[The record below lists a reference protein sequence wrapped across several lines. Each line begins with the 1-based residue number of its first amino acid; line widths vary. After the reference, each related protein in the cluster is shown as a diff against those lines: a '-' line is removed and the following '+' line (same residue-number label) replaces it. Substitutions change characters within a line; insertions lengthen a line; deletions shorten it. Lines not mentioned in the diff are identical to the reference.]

1 MKVSKEPKIVKETR
15 PSNGRKI
22 TQFVALNEKLR
33 KKKNRKEN
41 DFKESKK
48 RRIVEE
54 TKPSNVRKISK
65 ENDWTESEER
75 RIVEE
80 KKSSFIERKIRKKVA

>member
-33 KKKNRKEN
+33 KKKRKEP
-41 DFKESKK
+41 EE

-54 TKPSNVRKISK
+54 TK
-65 ENDWTESEER
+65 
-75 RIVEE
+75 
-80 KKSSFIERKIRKKVA
+80 SSCNGRKIRKKVA

>member
-22 TQFVALNEKLR
+22 MQFVALNEKLR
-33 KKKNRKEN
+33 KKNRKEN
-41 DFKESKK
+41 DWKKSKEI
-48 RRIVEE
+48 RIVKE
-54 TKPSNVRKISK
+54 TKPSNGRKIAK
-65 ENDWTESEER
+65 ENDWKESEER

-80 KKSSFIERKIRKKVA
+80 TKSSCNGRKIRKKVA